1 MFNIDQTSG
10 IVTMNRGDTVS
21 FTIHINQGDNI
32 DPFQYKLKPQ
42 DNLYFA
48 VEEPNQPFE
57 QAILKKLIN
66 TSNNLLDID
75 GNITFNLESKDTQ
88 CLMPGLYYYEIKAK
102 LYKGN
107 QYRNGYLTIT
117 LELKNKENNIITGTY
132 DIIDTKCMNNLSS
145 GNIEY
150 NLETKELLFTEYET
164 QNQYKA
170 ILTDNLLK
178 FSDYPSVEFSG
189 LTFKQE
195 QDIVNTI
202 IPQTK
207 WIVER

>member
-1 MFNIDQTSG
+1 MFYIDRLTGEVNLS
-10 IVTMNRGDTVS
+10 RGDNAT
-21 FTIHINQGDNI
+21 FTLHINQGSNL
-32 DPFQYKLKPQ
+32 DPLQYKLK
-42 DNLYFA
+42 DKDRIYFA
-48 VEEPNQPFE
+48 IEEPNQPFE
-57 QAILKKLIN
+57 NAIVKKVIDLE
-66 TSNNLLDID
+66 NNLLDKN
-75 GNITFNLESKDTQ
+75 GNITFDITPDDTVL
-88 CLMPGLYYYEIKAK
+88 LMPGLYYYEIKAK

-107 QYRNGYLTIT
+107 QYRNSYL
-117 LELKNKENNIITGTY
+117 IITFDLEKGTY
-132 DIIDTKCMNNLSS
+132 DIVDTKCMNNLSS
-145 GNIEY
+145 GQIQY
-150 NLETKELLFTEYET
+150 NSERKELLFTEYDT

-178 FSDYPSVEFSG
+178 FNDYPGVEFSG